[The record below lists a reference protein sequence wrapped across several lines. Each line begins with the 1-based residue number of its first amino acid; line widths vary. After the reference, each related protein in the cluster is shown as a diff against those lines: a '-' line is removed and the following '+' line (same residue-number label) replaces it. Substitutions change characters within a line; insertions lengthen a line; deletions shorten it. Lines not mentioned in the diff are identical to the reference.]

1 MTKCYLD
8 TRDVLAEQLPLLNE
22 NLSYTNQILSGIF
35 LALTVCTSLLT
46 FHVLMTNDSRKK
58 Y

>member
-8 TRDVLAEQLPLLNE
+8 TREVLAEQMPILNA
-22 NLSYTNQILSGIF
+22 NLSYTNQVLGGIF
-35 LALTVCTSLLT
+35 LALTVCTGLLT
-46 FHVLMTNDSRKK
+46 FHVLTANDSRKK